1 MKTILIHNGSSKVGM
16 EKIRELLSENNY
28 TTNDIKNRI
37 LCVDSPDKIYSVQEF
52 LGFDE
57 FTFLALSS
65 ENVLDINEHVDQV
78 IIAKD
83 MWWLKFQY

>member
-28 TTNDIKNRI
+28 TTNEIKNRI
-37 LCVDSPDKIYSVQEF
+37 LCVDAPDKLYGIKEF
-52 LGFDE
+52 LGVDE
-57 FTFLALSS
+57 FTFLAQDAS
-65 ENVLDINEHVDQV
+65 NPLDINEHIDQV

-83 MWWLKFQY
+83 L

>member
-1 MKTILIHNGSSKVGM
+1 MNTVLIHNGASKVGIK
-16 EKIRELLSENNY
+16 KIRELLSENNY

-37 LCVDSPDKIYSVQEF
+37 LCVDAPDKMYNIQEF

-57 FTFLALSS
+57 FTFLALSP
-65 ENVLDINEHVDQV
+65 ENTLDINEHIDQV

-83 MWWLKFQY
+83 M

>member
-1 MKTILIHNGSSKVGM
+1 MKTILIHNGASKVGI

-37 LCVDSPDKIYSVQEF
+37 LCVDTPDKLYEVKEF
-52 LGFDE
+52 LGIDE
-57 FTFLALSS
+57 FTFLALDAA
-65 ENVLDINEHVDQV
+65 NPLDINEHIDQV

-83 MWWLKFQY
+83 L